1 MSLLAKIRPS
11 RKTDAAREGDR
22 TPLEQLFWRSIALV
36 GGFSMVINLLNMVIP
51 IYSMQVFDR
60 VLSSRSID
68 TLALLSLG
76 IGIVLVFIAS
86 MEQLR
91 SRVLIRVGTA
101 LDLRLGG
108 DLFVHVVQQTA
119 RGSQMRQRPLRDLYG
134 LRGFLTGSGP
144 FALIDFMWAP
154 VYIGVVFIFDTRLGL
169 VACGGAVLLILI
181 AIANETA
188 SKISVDRSEESQN
201 RGIAQEETYVRNAE
215 AMEAMG
221 MTPSARQRWQADQSD
236 ALYWEGQASRRVGTS
251 TTLSHFVRLA
261 MQVCFIG
268 VGAYLVLSESIT
280 IGIMVASMILGMRGL
295 APFDGAVSAW
305 RSWNAARSSF
315 ERLNKILLDKRQTV
329 PAPLPRGRGMAVS
342 VDRLVFA
349 PPNSRNVLF
358 KGFSFK
364 TGPGQIIA
372 IAGFNGVGKTALLK
386 LIMGIWVPGSGSVK
400 LDEVEAS
407 RIERGDIGTQI
418 GYLSQNPFLFPGT
431 IAENIA
437 RLGSADMRDIIQAAE
452 LAGAHQFILD
462 LPDGYET
469 RVDRGGRNLSGG
481 QRQLIALAAALFSR
495 PRLLL
500 LDEPTTA
507 LDGVGVAHIG
517 DLIEVLRRNGITTFI
532 VSHEREI
539 LSRAD
544 AILALADGQINV
556 VPVKGREPGST
567 PIMPSAPVAS
577 VPPASPAPDMSS
589 APAPSPVP
597 ADGQMRITP
606 KRIAVPNPDKPRQII
621 EKNSVTTPHPAA
633 AKPVDET
640 PVIAGFG
647 AGGSGRAKAAKRA
660 AGIEKPQMVPQPT
673 PGGTM
678 MTMRPV
684 VETPV
689 EKGAPASPPRKEP
702 VGKQAVLTQ
711 PSGTGAEAAVA
722 QAARRKPAALTPPK
736 TRLSTRKS
744 VREQTRATAPAVGQ
758 PVVAAAPVPATER
771 KMSKAEML
779 RKAREDA
786 AQRMRKVREDAER
799 AAAKRNAARGTP
811 PRPDMT
817 GEDAPRPDKPK
828 RGRPQL
834 RVVEGSAKR
843 RQGSA

>member
-1 MSLLAKIRPS
+1 MGLLDKIRPT
-11 RKTDAAREGDR
+11 RKTDAGREGDR
-22 TPLEQLFWRSIALV
+22 TPLERLFWRSIALV

-60 VLSSRSID
+60 VLSSRSVD
-68 TLALLSLG
+68 TLALLTLG
-76 IGIVLVFIAS
+76 IGLVLVFIAS

-108 DLFVHVVQQTA
+108 DLFAHVVQQSA

-154 VYIGVVFIFDTRLGL
+154 VYIGVVFIFDTRLGM
-169 VACGGAVLLILI
+169 VACGGALLLIVI
-181 AIANETA
+181 AIANEA
-188 SKISVDRSEESQN
+188 AAKISVDRSEESQN

-221 MTPSARQRWQADQSD
+221 MTQSARQRWQADQSD

-295 APFDGAVSAW
+295 APFDGAVTAW

-315 ERLNKILLDKRQTV
+315 ERLNNILLEKRQTA
-329 PAPLPRGRGMAVS
+329 PAPMPRGRGMAVS

-364 TGPGQIIA
+364 AGPGQIIA

-386 LIMGIWVPGSGSVK
+386 LIMGIWLPGSGSVK
-400 LDEVEAS
+400 LDDVEAS
-407 RIERGDIGTQI
+407 RADRTEMGAQI
-418 GYLSQNPFLFPGT
+418 GYLAQNPFLFPGT

-437 RLGSADMRDIIQAAE
+437 RLGNAEMRDIIQAAE

-462 LPDGYET
+462 LPDGYDT

-507 LDGVGVAHIG
+507 LDDGGVAHITE
-517 DLIEVLRRNGITTFI
+517 LIEVLRRNGITTFI

-539 LSRAD
+539 LAHAD
-544 AILALADGQINV
+544 AILALADGQIQV
-556 VPVKGREPGST
+556 VPVKGAGKPAA
-567 PIMPSAPVAS
+567 PKSAPENDEITRGL
-577 VPPASPAPDMSS
+577 PPAARPTES
-589 APAPSPVP
+589 ASDAPSS
-597 ADGQMRITP
+597 DGQMRIKP
-606 KRIAVPNPDKPRQII
+606 KQIEVPNPDAPRPIV
-621 EKNSVTTPHPAA
+621 EKNSAPNTHPAA
-633 AKPVDET
+633 AKSAPEPAT
-640 PVIAGFG
+640 QPEPEIEEMPEIADFG
-647 AGGSGRAKAAKRA
+647 TTGDAGSGRAEAAKQA
-660 AGIEKPQMVPQPT
+660 AGIAKTEMKPQPT

-684 VETPV
+684 SKKPV
-689 EKGAPASPPRKEP
+689 ASRNAARKDPPAASSREARPASAADLAPKRPAAKP
-702 VGKQAVLTQ
+702 KTQ
-711 PSGTGAEAAVA
+711 PERAAQPA
-722 QAARRKPAALTPPK
+722 RKPAAQ
-736 TRLSTRKS
+736 RKIS
-744 VREQTRATAPAVGQ
+744 EVEAIA
-758 PVVAAAPVPATER
+758 
-771 KMSKAEML
+771 
-779 RKAREDA
+779 KAREEA
-786 AQRMRKVREDAER
+786 ALRMRKVREDAER
-799 AAAKRNAARGTP
+799 AAAKRA
-811 PRPDMT
+811 PRRRPS
-817 GEDAPRPDKPK
+817 EDAERPAEREQVRAQSTR

-834 RVVEGSAKR
+834 RVVEGSAER
-843 RQGSA
+843 RQGGA

>member
-1 MSLLAKIRPS
+1 MGLLDRIRPD
-11 RKTDAAREGDR
+11 RKTDAGREGDR
-22 TPLEQLFWRSIALV
+22 TPLERLFWRSIALV

-60 VLSSRSID
+60 VLSSRSVD
-68 TLALLSLG
+68 TLALLTLG
-76 IGIVLVFIAS
+76 IGLVLVFIAS

-108 DLFVHVVQQTA
+108 ELFAHVVQQSA
-119 RGSQMRQRPLRDLYG
+119 RGAQMRQRPLRDLYG

-154 VYIGVVFIFDTRLGL
+154 VYIGVVFIFDTRLGM
-169 VACGGAVLLILI
+169 VACGGALLLIVI
-181 AIANETA
+181 AIANEA
-188 SKISVDRSEESQN
+188 AAKISVDRSEESQN

-221 MTPSARQRWQADQSD
+221 MTAAARQRWQADQSD
-236 ALYWEGQASRRVGTS
+236 SLYWEGQASRRVGTS

-295 APFDGAVSAW
+295 APFDGAVNAW
-305 RSWNAARSSF
+305 RSWNSARSSF
-315 ERLNKILLDKRQTV
+315 ERLNKILLEKRSTV
-329 PAPLPRGRGMAVS
+329 PAPLPRGRGMAVT

-364 TGPGQIIA
+364 AGPGQIIS

-386 LIMGIWVPGSGSVK
+386 LIMGIWLPGSGSVK
-400 LDEVEAS
+400 LDDVEAS
-407 RIERGDIGTQI
+407 RVDRQELGAQI
-418 GYLSQNPFLFPGT
+418 GYLAQNPFLFPGT

-437 RLGSADMRDIIQAAE
+437 RLGNAEMRDIIQAAE

-462 LPDGYET
+462 LPDGYDT

-507 LDGVGVAHIG
+507 LDDMGVRHISE
-517 DLIEVLRRNGITTFI
+517 LIDILRRNGITTFI
-532 VSHEREI
+532 VSHERAI
-539 LSRAD
+539 LSHAD
-544 AILALADGQINV
+544 AILALADGQIQV
-556 VPVKGREPGST
+556 VPVKSKPQPGKPTTQTEDIAKGLPPMRRSSDL
-567 PIMPSAPVAS
+567 PDPLAPAAPAAVAEASAPS
-577 VPPASPAPDMSS
+577 
-589 APAPSPVP
+589 
-597 ADGQMRITP
+597 DGQMRITP
-606 KRIAVPNPDKPRQII
+606 KQIAVPNPDAPRPIV
-621 EKNSVTTPHPAA
+621 EKNSAKTPHPAA
-633 AKPVDET
+633 AIEPEPEIEEMPEIED
-640 PVIAGFG
+640 FG
-647 AGGSGRAKAAKRA
+647 SVSEAGSGRAQAAKQA
-660 AGIEKPQMVPQPT
+660 AGIAKENKTEMKPTAT

-684 VETPV
+684 TKKQETAKDEPRKAPPARPSREARPASAADLV
-689 EKGAPASPPRKEP
+689 AKRRAAAPAPTPTPKAQSER
-702 VGKQAVLTQ
+702 
-711 PSGTGAEAAVA
+711 AATPA
-722 QAARRKPAALTPPK
+722 RKPAAPK
-736 TRLSTRKS
+736 
-744 VREQTRATAPAVGQ
+744 
-758 PVVAAAPVPATER
+758 R
-771 KMSKAEML
+771 KMSDAEAIA
-779 RKAREDA
+779 KAREEA

-799 AAAKRNAARGTP
+799 AAAERAAKRG
-811 PRPDMT
+811 PRRQP
-817 GEDAPRPDKPK
+817 EEAPMQSEKPR

-834 RVVEGSAKR
+834 RVVEGSAER
-843 RQGSA
+843 RQGGA

>member
-1 MSLLAKIRPS
+1 MGLLDRIRPT
-11 RKTDAAREGDR
+11 RKTDAGREGDR
-22 TPLEQLFWRSIALV
+22 TPLERLFWRSIALV

-60 VLSSRSID
+60 VLSSRSVD
-68 TLALLSLG
+68 TLALLTLG
-76 IGIVLVFIAS
+76 IGLVLVFIAS

-108 DLFVHVVQQTA
+108 ELFAHVVQQSA

-154 VYIGVVFIFDTRLGL
+154 VYIGVVFIFDTRLGM
-169 VACGGAVLLILI
+169 VACGGALLLIVI
-181 AIANETA
+181 AIANEA
-188 SKISVDRSEESQN
+188 AAKISVDRSEESQN

-221 MTPSARQRWQADQSD
+221 MTQSARQRWQADQSD
-236 ALYWEGQASRRVGTS
+236 SLYWEGQASRRVGTS

-295 APFDGAVSAW
+295 APFDGAVTAW

-315 ERLNKILLDKRQTV
+315 ERLNKILLEKRQTV
-329 PAPLPRGRGMAVS
+329 PAPMPRGRGMAVS

-364 TGPGQIIA
+364 AGPGQIIA

-386 LIMGIWVPGSGSVK
+386 LIMGIWLPGSGSVK
-400 LDEVEAS
+400 LDDVEAS
-407 RIERGDIGTQI
+407 RVDRAEMGAQI
-418 GYLSQNPFLFPGT
+418 GYLAQNPFLFPGT

-437 RLGSADMRDIIQAAE
+437 RLGNAEMRDIIQAAE

-462 LPDGYET
+462 LPDGYDT

-507 LDGVGVAHIG
+507 LDDSGVAHISE
-517 DLIEVLRRNGITTFI
+517 LIEVLRRNGITTFI
-532 VSHEREI
+532 VSHERGI
-539 LSRAD
+539 LARAD
-544 AILALADGQINV
+544 AILALADGQIQV
-556 VPVKGREPGST
+556 VPVKGGSKPAVT
-567 PIMPSAPVAS
+567 KPAPENDEIARGL
-577 VPPASPAPDMSS
+577 PPAARSTEATPDG
-589 APAPSPVP
+589 PPS
-597 ADGQMRITP
+597 DGQMRITP
-606 KRIAVPNPDKPRQII
+606 KRIEVPNPEAPRPIV
-621 EKNSVTTPHPAA
+621 EKNSAPNSHPATA
-633 AKPVDET
+633 MSAPEADISPEPEIEELPEIADFGSTGET
-640 PVIAGFG
+640 
-647 AGGSGRAKAAKRA
+647 GSGRAQAAKQA
-660 AGIEKPQMVPQPT
+660 AGIAKAEMKPQPT

-684 VETPV
+684 SKKADAT
-689 EKGAPASPPRKEP
+689 KGSARKDPSARPSREARPASAADLASKRPATKPK
-702 VGKQAVLTQ
+702 AQ
-711 PSGTGAEAAVA
+711 PERSA
-722 QAARRKPAALTPPK
+722 QPARKPAA
-736 TRLSTRKS
+736 
-744 VREQTRATAPAVGQ
+744 Q
-758 PVVAAAPVPATER
+758 R
-771 KMSKAEML
+771 KMSEAEAIA
-779 RKAREDA
+779 KAREEA
-786 AQRMRKVREDAER
+786 AMRMRKVREDAER
-799 AAAKRNAARGTP
+799 AAAAR
-811 PRPDMT
+811 
-817 GEDAPRPDKPK
+817 APRRRPSETTERPAEREPARAQTAR

-834 RVVEGSAKR
+834 RVVEGSAER
-843 RQGSA
+843 RQGGA

>member
-1 MSLLAKIRPS
+1 MGLLDRIRPT
-11 RKTDAAREGDR
+11 RKSDAGREGDR
-22 TPLEQLFWRSIALV
+22 TPLERLFWRSIALV

-60 VLSSRSID
+60 VLSSRSVD
-68 TLALLSLG
+68 TLALLTLG
-76 IGIVLVFIAS
+76 IGLVLVFIAS

-108 DLFVHVVQQTA
+108 ELFAHVVQQSA

-154 VYIGVVFIFDTRLGL
+154 VYIGVVFIFDTRLGM
-169 VACGGAVLLILI
+169 VACGGALLLIVI
-181 AIANETA
+181 AIANEA
-188 SKISVDRSEESQN
+188 AAKISVDRSEESQN

-221 MTPSARQRWQADQSD
+221 MTQSARQRWQADQSD
-236 ALYWEGQASRRVGTS
+236 SLYWEGQASRRVGTS

-295 APFDGAVSAW
+295 APFDGAVTAW

-315 ERLNKILLDKRQTV
+315 ERLNNILLEKRQTV
-329 PAPLPRGRGMAVS
+329 PAPMPRGRGMSVS

-364 TGPGQIIA
+364 AGPGQIIA

-386 LIMGIWVPGSGSVK
+386 LIMGIWLPGSGSVK
-400 LDEVEAS
+400 LDDVEAS
-407 RIERGDIGTQI
+407 RADRTEMGAQI
-418 GYLSQNPFLFPGT
+418 GYLAQNPFLFPGT

-437 RLGSADMRDIIQAAE
+437 RLGNAEMRDIIQAAE

-462 LPDGYET
+462 LPDGYDT

-507 LDGVGVAHIG
+507 LDDNGVTHISE
-517 DLIEVLRRNGITTFI
+517 LIDVLRRNGITTFI

-539 LSRAD
+539 LARAD
-544 AILALADGQINV
+544 AILALADGQIQV
-556 VPVKGREPGST
+556 VPVKGGAK
-567 PIMPSAPVAS
+567 SAVS
-577 VPPASPAPDMSS
+577 K
-589 APAPSPVP
+589 PVP
-597 ADGQMRITP
+597 ESDQIARGLPPMSRPAEPMADALPSDGQMRITP
-606 KRIAVPNPDKPRQII
+606 KQIAVPNPDAPRPIV
-621 EKNSVTTPHPAA
+621 EKNTVPNTHPAA
-633 AKPVDET
+633 AMSAPEPEVGIEET
-640 PVIAGFG
+640 PEIADFG
-647 AGGSGRAKAAKRA
+647 ATGEAGSGRAQAAKQA
-660 AGIEKPQMVPQPT
+660 AGIAKTEMKPQPT

-684 VETPV
+684 SKKQAATRDAARKDPPARASRE
-689 EKGAPASPPRKEP
+689 ARPASAADLAPKRAATKPK
-702 VGKQAVLTQ
+702 AQ
-711 PSGTGAEAAVA
+711 PERTA
-722 QAARRKPAALTPPK
+722 QPARKPAPQ
-736 TRLSTRKS
+736 RKIS
-744 VREQTRATAPAVGQ
+744 E
-758 PVVAAAPVPATER
+758 
-771 KMSKAEML
+771 AEAIA
-779 RKAREDA
+779 KAREEA
-786 AQRMRKVREDAER
+786 AMRMRKVREDAER
-799 AAAKRNAARGTP
+799 AAAAR
-811 PRPDMT
+811 
-817 GEDAPRPDKPK
+817 APRRKPAEAEDRPMDRAQPSAQNTR

-834 RVVEGSAKR
+834 RVVEGSAER
-843 RQGSA
+843 RQGGA